1 MKVAQFSSTGKAENV
16 IESIEVPNLPDPDNN
31 EVLIDVLACPINPTD
46 LLTIEGGYGVKPNLP
61 ARLGAEC
68 IGKVVKVGSSV
79 QGFKKGDIVLPLD
92 RENWVQQKL
101 VTQDNLILLPSNID
115 INQLSMLKVN
125 PATAYLML
133 NKYVN
138 LKTGDWI
145 IQDAANSGVGQSII
159 RLAKIK
165 GIKTINIVR
174 RKELTQELKNIGAD
188 IVLQDSKD
196 LAEEVKDLTNGADVK
211 LAIDAIGGDIILRL
225 GNCLADEST
234 ILNYGLLSGKNI
246 EISAYQ
252 TVFKR
257 LLLTGFWLSPW
268 LQKMERA
275 EIFKMYHYLAELI
288 SKNSL
293 YVPVE
298 KTYNLDDIKMAV
310 KHASNYNRSGKII
323 ITPNG

>member
-16 IESIEVPNLPDPDNN
+16 IESIEVPNLPDPGNN
-31 EVLIDVLACPINPTD
+31 EVLIDVLACPINPAD

-293 YVPVE
+293 HVPVE

-310 KHASNYNRSGKII
+310 KHSSNYNRSGKII